1 MATHSSILAW
11 RSSQTEEP
19 GGLQSWDYKES
30 DITEQLTHTHTHT
43 HTHILYTVC
52 RMLTNIPDLDPVEA
66 RNITDSATTAKTSP
80 DIISHPGKR
89 NQPQLRSSVM
99 MSFTPLSLVKLLCI
113 LLTYRQSHSPWKA
126 FPVFSGKKL
135 MEN

>member
-1 MATHSSILAW
+1 MATHSSILSW
-11 RSSQTEEP
+11 RSPWTEEP

-30 DITEQLTHTHTHT
+30 DTTEQLTHTHTHT

-52 RMLTNIPDLDPVEA
+52 RMLTNIPDLDLVEA

-89 NQPQLRSSVM
+89 NQPHLRSSVL

-113 LLTYRQSHSPWKA
+113 LLIY
-126 FPVFSGKKL
+126 
-135 MEN
+135 

>member
-1 MATHSSILAW
+1 MGYS
-11 RSSQTEEP
+11 P
-19 GGLQSWDYKES
+19 GDYKES
-30 DITEQLTHTHTHT
+30 DTTEQIT

-89 NQPQLRSSVM
+89 NQPQLRSSVLR
-99 MSFTPLSLVKLLCI
+99 SFTPLSGKTPMHPTYLPTKSLSLESLPCLLWEEINGKLIASSSDLSYPFLYSCVNI
-113 LLTYRQSHSPWKA
+113 Y
-126 FPVFSGKKL
+126 FFSY
-135 MEN
+135 